1 VAFEFGVLRGHGL
14 VHHAARSA
22 LPGERDRDAG
32 DLRIGSDRAA
42 AVDEQHR
49 LLEDQLATARLRSLA
64 HAASSVDLAG
74 LTATANYFDLKKSV
88 AGEAVGFV
96 GDSTPSR
103 SG

>member
-74 LTATANYFDLKKSV
+74 LTATAN
-88 AGEAVGFV
+88 
-96 GDSTPSR
+96 
-103 SG
+103 